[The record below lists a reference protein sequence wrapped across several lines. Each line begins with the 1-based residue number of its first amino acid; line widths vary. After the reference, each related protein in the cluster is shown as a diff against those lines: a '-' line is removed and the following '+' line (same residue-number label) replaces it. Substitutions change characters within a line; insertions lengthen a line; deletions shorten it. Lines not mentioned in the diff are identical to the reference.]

1 MKYKK
6 LLLRLFPIPLV
17 LIILIVGFNL
27 HFQSHLNRQE
37 NVLLTTVEHTANP
50 GSVSVI
56 LLNTT
61 LDNIY
66 TGAPHILRLQKQILG
81 IWFPIWRDFSVGY
94 SDELYCY
101 SPNITYRLDL
111 KWTSLYGHKASGHY
125 RVIKKFKINHG
136 QNDYEDF
143 WVSTEFTIP

>member
-1 MKYKK
+1 MKYKN

-27 HFQSHLNRQE
+27 HFQSRLNRQE

-50 GSVSVI
+50 VSVSVI

-66 TGAPHILRLQKQILG
+66 T
-81 IWFPIWRDFSVGY
+81 
-94 SDELYCY
+94 
-101 SPNITYRLDL
+101 
-111 KWTSLYGHKASGHY
+111 
-125 RVIKKFKINHG
+125 
-136 QNDYEDF
+136 
-143 WVSTEFTIP
+143 